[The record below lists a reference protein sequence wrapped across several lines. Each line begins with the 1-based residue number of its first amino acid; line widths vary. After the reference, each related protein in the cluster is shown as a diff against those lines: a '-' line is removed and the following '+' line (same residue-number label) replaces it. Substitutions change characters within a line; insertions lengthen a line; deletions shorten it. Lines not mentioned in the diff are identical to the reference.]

1 MDRRKALASIAQ
13 LGALG
18 FAASSGAAVL
28 NHESRHP
35 PGTLES
41 NLPVPVRKGGGN
53 VYLTADE
60 AKEVAAIFDRL
71 IPADELGMSASDAG
85 CVTYVD
91 RQLAG
96 PFGKAASV
104 YRLGPIKDGTPQQ
117 GPQMKQTPA
126 ERYRTGLAG
135 LGAYCKTNFS
145 GKLFS
150 ALSGDEQDD
159 VLRRMEAGKVSF
171 AGTDGQEFFALLL
184 QGVQEGYL
192 ADPIYGGNK
201 DMVGW
206 KMIGFPGARYDYRP
220 YAMKKGVALNL
231 EPIGLLPSNS

>member
-1 MDRRKALASIAQ
+1 MDRRKALTSIAQ
-13 LGALG
+13 LSALG
-18 FAASSGAAVL
+18 VAASTNAAIL
-28 NHESRHP
+28 NHKSQRP
-35 PGTLES
+35 PGS
-41 NLPVPVRKGGGN
+41 PDSGLPAPISKGGY
-53 VYLTADE
+53 VYFSAGE
-60 AKEVAAIFDRL
+60 AKEVGAIFDRL

-85 CVTYVD
+85 CVVYTD

-126 ERYRTGLAG
+126 KRYRVGLVG
-135 LGAYCKTNFS
+135 LDTHCRQQFG
-145 GKLFS
+145 GKPFS
-150 ALSGDEQDD
+150 ALNEDQQVDI
-159 VLRRMEAGKVSF
+159 LTKMEAGKLSF

-184 QGVQEGYL
+184 QNVQEGYL
-192 ADPIYGGNK
+192 SDPIYGGNK

-220 YAMKKGVALNL
+220 YVMKKGQPLNL
-231 EPIGLLPSNS
+231 EPVSLFNGAS

>member
-1 MDRRKALASIAQ
+1 MDRRKALTSIAQ

-28 NHESRHP
+28 TKETRYP
-35 PGTLES
+35 PGTLDS
-41 NLPVPVRKGGGN
+41 NLPVPVRKGGN
-53 VYLTADE
+53 AFLTAEE

-104 YRLGPIKDGTPQQ
+104 YRLGPIKEGTPQQ

-126 ERYRTGLAG
+126 ERYRTGLAS
-135 LGAYCKTNFS
+135 LGAYCKSTHD

-150 ALSGDEQDD
+150 ALSADEQDD
-159 VLRRMEAGKVSF
+159 VLRKMEAGKVSLT
-171 AGTDGQEFFALLL
+171 GTDGQEFFALLL

-220 YAMKKGVALNL
+220 YVMKKGMALNL
-231 EPIGLLPSNS
+231 EPVGLLGNS